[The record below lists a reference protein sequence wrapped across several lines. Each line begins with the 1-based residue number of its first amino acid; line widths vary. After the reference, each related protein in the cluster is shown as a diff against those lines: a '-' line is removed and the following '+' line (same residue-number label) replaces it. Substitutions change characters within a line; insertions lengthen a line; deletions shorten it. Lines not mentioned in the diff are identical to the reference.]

1 MPIDVAR
8 VRADTPGCAEV
19 VHLNNAGAALQP
31 RPVYDAVTRH
41 LELEYRI
48 GSREAERVQAERLA
62 GTYASLARL
71 IGAEPAEIAL
81 SDSSTGAWDQA
92 FYAVPLG
99 EGDRILT
106 TTSEYESNAIAM
118 IQVAT
123 GCGAEIVVVP
133 DDDHGQIS
141 LDALDELL
149 DERVKIVAI
158 NHVPTHNG
166 LVNPAAEVGRRARAA
181 GALFLLDAT
190 QSVGQIEL
198 DVRAMS
204 VHMLAATGRKYLR
217 GPRGIGF
224 LYVAPEA
231 LDRLRPAMLNDWSA
245 SWTGPAS
252 YEIAPGARRFES
264 FERSPASV
272 LGLGAAAEY
281 ALELGVADIRER
293 VARLA
298 ETLRTRLAEVPGVTV
313 HDRGAERS
321 GLVTFTKK
329 GHDVAALVARLG
341 ERKIN
346 TTASVQE
353 FRYDLTRGE
362 PAVVRA
368 SVHYYNTEEELDV
381 LLGFLSELR

>member
-19 VHLNNAGAALQP
+19 VHLNNAGASLQP

-41 LELEYRI
+41 LELEYRM
-48 GSREAERVQAERLA
+48 GSREAERAQAERLA

-71 IGAEPAEIAL
+71 IGAEPGEIAL

-92 FYAVPLG
+92 FYSVPLG

-106 TTSEYESNAIAM
+106 TSSEYESNAIAM

-123 GCGAEIVVVP
+123 RCGAEIVVVP

-149 DERVKIVAI
+149 DERVKLVAI

-166 LVNPAAEVGRRARAA
+166 LVNPAAEVGARARAA

-198 DVRAMS
+198 DVRAMG
-204 VHMLAATGRKYLR
+204 VHLLAATGRKYLR

-231 LDRLRPAMLNDWSA
+231 LDGLRPSRLNDWAA

-252 YEIAPGARRFES
+252 YEIAAGARRFES

-272 LGLGAAAEY
+272 LGLGAAVDY
-281 ALELGVADIRER
+281 ALELGVADIQER
-293 VARLA
+293 VTALA
-298 ETLRTRLAEVPGVTV
+298 ATLRSRLAEVPGVTV
-313 HDRGAERS
+313 HDRGAHQC

-329 GHDVAALVARLG
+329 GHDVTDLMTGLAAR
-341 ERKIN
+341 RIN

-362 PAVVRA
+362 PAVLRA
-368 SVHYYNTEEELDV
+368 SVHYYNTEEELG
-381 LLGFLSELR
+381 LLVDFLSELR